1 MDDFKKLNKMQCFKE
16 GGSVQ
21 REVNFTKRDRKNVEP
36 SDKSQDK
43 KLVKKAF
50 AQHDKAKHG
59 GSEPTEIK
67 LKKGGRAKKD
77 CGTVK
82 KYQAG
87 GTVENAYAAKKTKKD
102 IKDIANT
109 KRQKP
114 AMLSDGKSVKKMA
127 DGRSTG
133 SLEQAALLN
142 ALPGKVNDIERARMA
157 ARGKNAMKYLGPAQQ
172 SEFVKQGGMS
182 ITPTPTPTPT
192 GSGMP
197 ITNGSVDA
205 QNMPMKKGGR
215 AKKMN
220 TGGTCS

>member
-1 MDDFKKLNKMQCFKE
+1 MEDFKKSSKMQCFKE

-21 REVNFTKRDRKNVEP
+21 KEVNFKKRDRKNVEP
-36 SDKSQDK
+36 NDMSQDK

-77 CGTVK
+77 CGTVR
-82 KYQAG
+82 KYNTG
-87 GTVENAYAAKKTKKD
+87 GKVENQYAAKKTDKD

-114 AMLSDGKSVKKMA
+114 AMLSHGKSVKKMA
-127 DGRSTG
+127 DGQLTAPLQGQGAISNTER
-133 SLEQAALLN
+133 AAMQN
-142 ALPGKVNDIERARMA
+142 ALPGGQGMGSANDMERRRMMERA
-157 ARGKNAMKYLGPAQQ
+157 KNAMKYLGPQQ
-172 SEFVKQGGMS
+172 QNEFVKQGGM
-182 ITPTPTPTPT
+182 TPAPT
-192 GSGMP
+192 
-197 ITNGSVDA
+197 A
-205 QNMPMKKGGR
+205 PMKKGGKV
-215 AKKMN
+215 KKMN